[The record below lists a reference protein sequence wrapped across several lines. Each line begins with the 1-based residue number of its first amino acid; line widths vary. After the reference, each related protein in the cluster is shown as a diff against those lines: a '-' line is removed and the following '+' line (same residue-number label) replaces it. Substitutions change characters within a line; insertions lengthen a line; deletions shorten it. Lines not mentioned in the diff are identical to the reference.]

1 MNNNKKTSDHKRPRF
16 VPTPSFIAIT
26 KNIICLILLLVILL
40 LLTGCRGNNL
50 RRLSYNAD
58 KLHIHSLNKCYPI
71 SKYYVDTSST
81 QVQIVLAPPYHT
93 TIDTTLNNVTLIKG
107 DCIFCDA

>member
-26 KNIICLILLLVILL
+26 KNIICLILLLAILL
-40 LLTGCRGNNL
+40 LLTGCRDDSS
-50 RRLSYNAD
+50 SYNTD
-58 KLHIHSLNKCYPI
+58 KVHIHSLNKCYPI
-71 SKYYVDTSST
+71 SKYYVDARST

-93 TIDTTLNNVTLIKG
+93 TIGTTLNNVTLIKG